1 MDNMTTAEA
10 IGSII
15 GAALTLM
22 MYSFLYKD
30 NIFYKFGEHL
40 YVGISV
46 GYLTNIEWWNALW
59 PQFVVPFYLQQKYIL
74 IIPAVLGLMMLARF
88 IRQISWTSRTPM
100 AFYVG
105 LGAGLAIPAVLNAS
119 ILEQLHSTV
128 EKLWWVED
136 KMADIGPVLW
146 WWNTFSLWLI
156 FLGVLSVLFYFYF
169 SIEHKGVVG
178 KLGTVGIW
186 FIMISFGAAFG
197 YTVMARISLLIGR
210 VQFLHDKVPEA
221 FRVLLHLSP

>member
-30 NIFYKFGEHL
+30 NLFYKFGEHL

-119 ILEQLHSTV
+119 ILKQLESTIM
-128 EKLWWVED
+128 KLW
-136 KMADIGPVLW
+136 IQPVDTGHFAW

>member
-1 MDNMTTAEA
+1 MEHMTHAEA

-15 GAALTLM
+15 AGALTLM

-46 GYLTNIEWWNALW
+46 GYLVNIEWWNVLL
-59 PQFVVPFYLQQKYIL
+59 PQFIVPFYLQQKYIL

-88 IRQISWTSRTPM
+88 IRQISWLSRTPM

-105 LGAGLAIPAVLNAS
+105 IGAGLAIPAVLNAS
-119 ILEQLHSTV
+119 ILEQLQSTV
-128 EKLWWVED
+128 TKLWEV
-136 KMADIGPVLW
+136 PVAAGSFVW
-146 WWNTFSLWLI
+146 WWDTFSLCLI
-156 FLGVLSVLFYFYF
+156 FIGVLSVLFYFYF

-178 KLGTVGIW
+178 RLGNIGIW

-210 VQFLHDKVPEA
+210 VQFLVDKVPDA
-221 FRVLLHLSP
+221 FRVIFGLTP

>member
-1 MDNMTTAEA
+1 MDHMTTAEA

-15 GAALTLM
+15 AGALTLM
-22 MYSFLYKD
+22 MYSFLYRD

-46 GYLTNIEWWNALW
+46 GYLVNIEWWNALW

-88 IRQISWTSRTPM
+88 IRQISWLSRTPM

-105 LGAGLAIPAVLNAS
+105 LGSGLAIPAVLNAS
-119 ILEQLHSTV
+119 ILEQLQSTIM
-128 EKLWWVED
+128 KLWAV
-136 KMADIGPVLW
+136 PVAANTFTW
-146 WWNTFSLWLI
+146 WWDTFSLCLI
-156 FLGVLSVLFYFYF
+156 FIGVLSVLFYFYF

-178 KLGTVGIW
+178 KLGNIGIW

-210 VQFLHDKVPEA
+210 VQFLSDNVPMA
-221 FRVLLHLSP
+221 FRVIFGLTP